1 MDRREFIKFAAC
13 ASLGSML
20 LPGCGMQNFQTQMA
34 SEKVTAVEGV
44 PPPIT
49 DLIVV
54 QGNDHVEMLGK
65 GFAALGGINRFI
77 KPGNKV
83 VLKPNFSVPRLPEEA
98 CTTNP
103 LLVTSLV
110 KMCLQAGAKEV
121 KVIDY
126 PFTNPV
132 ICLEKTGI
140 KKAVMAAGGKIYT
153 LNHEVEKY
161 FQPVQ
166 INGKI
171 LGQVYFSKDIL
182 ESDVFINMPI
192 LKHHYITDVTMGLKN
207 MMGLVWD
214 RAIFHTYDLHQC
226 IAELAA
232 FKKPSLT
239 ILDALRGITD
249 KGPTG
254 PGPIKEFN
262 QLVFGTDSVA
272 VDAYGAFLFGKKP
285 MKVDYLRMAAE
296 KGVGQID
303 WEKLNVKQ
311 I

>member
-1 MDRREFIKFAAC
+1 MNRRKFIELAAL
-13 ASLGSML
+13 AGLGTL
-20 LPGCGMQNFQTQMA
+20 LPGCSNQVSNSQTGREQSMSTQA
-34 SEKVTAVEGV
+34 
-44 PPPIT
+44 PIT

-54 QGNDHVEMLGK
+54 QGNDPVEMLNK
-65 GFAALGGINRFI
+65 GFASLGGINNFV

-103 LLVTSLV
+103 LLVATLV

-140 KKAVMAAGGKIYT
+140 KKAVTAAGGVIYT
-153 LNHEVEKY
+153 LNNGLEKY
-161 FQPVQ
+161 FQTVK
-166 INGKI
+166 INGKM
-171 LGQVYFSKDIL
+171 LGEVSYSKDVL

-192 LKHHYITDVTMGLKN
+192 LKHHYVTDVTLGLKN

-214 RAIFHTYDLHQC
+214 RGVFHTYELHQC
-226 IAELAA
+226 IAELAS
-232 FKKPSLT
+232 FKKPNLT
-239 ILDALRGITD
+239 ILDALRGITGS
-249 KGPTG
+249 GPVG
-254 PGPIKEFN
+254 PGPIKEYN
-262 QLVFGTDSVA
+262 QLVFGTDPVA
-272 VDAYGAFLFGKKP
+272 VDAYGANLFGKKP
-285 MKVDYLRMAAE
+285 MKIDYIRFAAE

-303 WEKLNVKQ
+303 WEKLNIKRV
-311 I
+311 